1 MSETRLPTGTPSRK
15 LGFNK
20 GVLTLNGAQSDAPPE
35 PKHEWVYSPSQ
46 NQWVAD
52 ACLYPSICSNPDN
65 QFAADL
71 VGNWQDRPD
80 LGESKLH
87 TLRPDQNEAV
97 AAWLNRGRRGMVYM
111 PTGTG
116 KTEVALKLLKELG
129 VSTLIVSPF
138 RDLMHQWHR
147 RIKHGLGYDAGI
159 IGDQHRTVKSI
170 SVTTYRSALIH
181 MPTLGNRFE
190 FIIFDEVHN
199 LPGKVQGDAGRMSAA
214 PFRLGLTATPFRTPS
229 FDDEMAR
236 LIGPIVYDKRIAQ
249 AAGSTLAQYQIIK
262 VPVYMSDDEQALY
275 DKLCCILTEHM
286 AKKRKD
292 QPGYSFMD
300 LSKDSARDL
309 DARQALRAYHKRLSM
324 EDRAEGKFRAVEDV
338 FQMQPDRPTIVFTG
352 TNAMARAVSLKF
364 MIPCLL
370 SHCAKEERDW
380 ILTGFEQGKF
390 KAVVACQILDEGVDL
405 PSAKVGIILGGS
417 TSPQKAEQR
426 LGRLLRLTG
435 NVPAALYEVFC
446 QDTAE
451 VLRSRQRRRSDAYQ
465 A

>member
-1 MSETRLPTGTPSRK
+1 MSENQPHRSLR
-15 LGFNK
+15 FNK
-20 GVLTLNGAQSDAPPE
+20 GVLTLDGVQPDASPE
-35 PKHEWVYSPSQ
+35 PKHEWVYSPAQ
-46 NQWVAD
+46 NQWVSD
-52 ACLYPSICSNPDN
+52 ACSYPSISSNQGN
-65 QFAADL
+65 QFSADQ
-71 VGNWQDRPD
+71 VGNWQEHPD
-80 LGESKLH
+80 LGESNLP
-87 TLRPDQNEAV
+87 TLRADQNEAV
-97 AAWLNRGRRGMVYM
+97 SAWLNLGRRGMIYM

-147 RIKHGLGYDAGI
+147 RIKHALGYDAGI

-199 LPGKVQGDAGRMSAA
+199 LPGKVQGDAARMSAA
-214 PFRLGLTATPFRTPS
+214 RFRLGLTATPFRTPS

-236 LIGPIVYDKRIAQ
+236 LIGPIAYDKRIAQ
-249 AAGSTLAQYQIIK
+249 AAGTTLAQYQIMK
-262 VPVYMSDDEQALY
+262 VPVYMTDYEQALY
-275 DKLCCILTEHM
+275 DKLGDTLRGHM
-286 AKKRKD
+286 AKKGKD
-292 QPGYSFMD
+292 KPGYSMRD
-300 LSKDSARDL
+300 LSKDSSRDL

-324 EDRAEGKFRAVEDV
+324 EDRAEGKVRAVEDV

-370 SHCAKEERDW
+370 SHCAKEEREW
-380 ILTGFEQGKF
+380 ILTGFDQGKF
-390 KAVVACQILDEGVDL
+390 KAVVACQILDEGVNL
-405 PSAKVGIILGGS
+405 PNAKVGIILGGS
-417 TSPQKAEQR
+417 TSTLKAEQR

-435 NVPAALYEVFC
+435 NVPATLYEVFC